1 MLSLEGNPRA
11 DNFFSGIAHLLGNEG
26 IALDIRSKRQRAV
39 EHWRPTRVTAPLLEP
54 VNQLPTNIVEF
65 TVSELSF
72 ALRRTVEENFE
83 QVRVRGEI
91 SGFKGAS
98 GSGHCYFTL
107 KDAGACLDAVVWRL
121 TFQRLRFKP
130 QEGLEMVATGKLTT
144 YPSRS
149 RYQLVVENL
158 EPAGEGALMALL
170 EERRGKLA
178 SRGPLRSRPQEAGSP
193 ICRASSASSP
203 RRAAR

>member
-1 MLSLEGNPRA
+1 M
-11 DNFFSGIAHLLGNEG
+11 
-26 IALDIRSKRQRAV
+26 
-39 EHWRPTRVTAPLLEP
+39 
-54 VNQLPTNIVEF
+54 
-65 TVSELSF
+65 
-72 ALRRTVEENFE
+72 
-83 QVRVRGEI
+83 RGEI
-91 SGFKGAS
+91 SGFKGAA

-170 EERRGKLA
+170 EERRRKLA
-178 SRGPLRSRPQEAGSP
+178 GGRASSIAARKKPIPYLPRVIGVVTSPTRRGDPRHPAPPARPLPEPRARLAGAGAGRGRGGGGRGGAFAASTPSRPAAPSRGP
-193 ICRASSASSP
+193 IC
-203 RRAAR
+203 

>member
-1 MLSLEGNPRA
+1 M
-11 DNFFSGIAHLLGNEG
+11 
-26 IALDIRSKRQRAV
+26 
-39 EHWRPTRVTAPLLEP
+39 
-54 VNQLPTNIVEF
+54 NQLATNIVEF

-72 ALRRTVEENFE
+72 ALRRTIEENFE

-91 SGFKGAS
+91 SGFKGAA

-121 TFQRLRFKP
+121 TLQRLRFKP

-170 EERRGKLA
+170 GAPQEAA
-178 SRGPLRSRPQEAGSP
+178 SRGPLRSRPKKP
-193 ICRASSASSP
+193 IPTCRASSASSP